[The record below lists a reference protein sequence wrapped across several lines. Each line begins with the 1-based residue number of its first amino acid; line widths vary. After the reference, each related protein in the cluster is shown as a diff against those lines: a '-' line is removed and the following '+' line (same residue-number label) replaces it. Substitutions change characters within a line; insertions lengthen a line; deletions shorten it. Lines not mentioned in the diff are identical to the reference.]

1 MREEV
6 MGGVFSG
13 ACEQIYFAILG
24 RITIFILFLLPLR
37 KILAKE
43 GLL

>member
-6 MGGVFSG
+6 MGAVFLG
-13 ACEQIYFAILG
+13 ACEQIHFAILKE
-24 RITIFILFLLPLR
+24 ITIFIRFLLPLR

-43 GLL
+43 DHL